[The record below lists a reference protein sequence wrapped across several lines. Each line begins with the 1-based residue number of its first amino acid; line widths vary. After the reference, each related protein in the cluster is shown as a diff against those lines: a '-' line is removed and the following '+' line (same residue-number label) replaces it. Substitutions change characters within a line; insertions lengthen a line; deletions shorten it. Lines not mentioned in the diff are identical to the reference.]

1 MQSRKLTTP
10 LLVAVLLTLSAVA
23 SAASFNK
30 STNQPGQN
38 KDTLSGKYE
47 GVAKSDQLGDIP
59 LTVEI
64 KNDSGK
70 VTGKIETP
78 QGPAAITGGT
88 FENGKIVMKFDA
100 GGNEGTV
107 TAMLDGDKI
116 TGKWELAGQGG
127 ALELKRAAMAAAGAP
142 ASSVGGAAKPAA
154 PATAPAAAGDP
165 LSGEWDAAADANGTQ
180 FPFTLKLKLEGDKV
194 TGSSDSAQGSA
205 PLTKGTWVG
214 DKLSFTLDTPNGAI
228 GFTATLKDGKIVG
241 DFDFAGQMT
250 GKWEAKKK

>member
-1 MQSRKLTTP
+1 MQLRKFAIPLLIIMLTT
-10 LLVAVLLTLSAVA
+10 LCALA
-23 SAASFNK
+23 SAASLN
-30 STNQPGQN
+30 TQN

-59 LTVEI
+59 ITVEI
-64 KNDSGK
+64 KNDNGKLSGK
-70 VTGKIETP
+70 IDTP

-88 FENGKIVMKFDA
+88 FDNGKIVMKFDA

-107 TAMLDGDKI
+107 TATLNGDKI

-127 ALELKRAAMAAAGAP
+127 SVELKRAGVASAPAGA
-142 ASSVGGAAKPAA
+142 GKTEAA
-154 PATAPAAAGDP
+154 PAAGDP
-165 LSGEWDAAADANGTQ
+165 ISGDWDAVADAAGTQ

-205 PLTKGTWVG
+205 PLSKGTFAAN
-214 DKLSFTLDTPNGAI
+214 KLSFTLDTPNGAI
-228 GFTATLKDGKIVG
+228 AMTATLKEGKLNG
-241 DFDFAGQMT
+241 EFDFAGQMQ

>member
-10 LLVAVLLTLSAVA
+10 LLVFALLALSAVA

-30 STNQPGQN
+30 STYEPAQD
-38 KDTLSGKYE
+38 KLSGRYE
-47 GVAKSDQLGDIP
+47 GVAKSDQLGEIP

-64 KNDSGK
+64 KNDNGK
-70 VTGKIETP
+70 LTGKIETP
-78 QGPAAITGGT
+78 QGPAAITSGT
-88 FENGKIVMKFDA
+88 FDNGKIVMKFDA

-127 ALELKRAAMAAAGAP
+127 GLELKRAAMVAGGAASPGA
-142 ASSVGGAAKPAA
+142 GAAKPAA
-154 PATAPAAAGDP
+154 PAAGGDP
-165 LSGEWDAAADANGTQ
+165 ITGEWDGAADAGGTQ

-205 PLTKGTWVG
+205 PLSKGTFVG
-214 DKLSFTLDTPNGAI
+214 DKLTFSLDTPNGAI
-228 GFTATLKDGKIVG
+228 GFTATVKDGKMTG

>member
-10 LLVAVLLTLSAVA
+10 LLVAVLLAVSAVA

-47 GVAKSDQLGDIP
+47 GVAKSEQLGDIP

-64 KNDSGK
+64 KNDNGK

-127 ALELKRAAMAAAGAP
+127 ALELKRAAMVAGAP
-142 ASSVGGAAKPAA
+142 ASPPAA
-154 PATAPAAAGDP
+154 PAAVPAAGGDP
-165 LSGEWDAAADANGTQ
+165 LTGEWDAAADANGTQ
-180 FPFTLKLKLEGDKV
+180 FPFTLKLKLEGETV
-194 TGSSDSAQGSA
+194 TGSSDSAQGTAALS
-205 PLTKGTWVG
+205 KGTFSAN
-214 DKLSFTLDTPNGAI
+214 KLSFSLDTGNGVI
-228 GFTATLKDGKIVG
+228 TMTGTIKDGKIVG

>member
-1 MQSRKLTTP
+1 MRLRKFATP
-10 LLVAVLLTLSAVA
+10 LLIVTLMTLCALA
-23 SAASFNK
+23 SAGSLN
-30 STNQPGQN
+30 TQN

-59 LTVEI
+59 ITVEL
-64 KNDSGK
+64 KNDNGKLSGK
-70 VTGKIETP
+70 IDTP

-88 FENGKIVMKFDA
+88 FDNGKIVMKFDA

-107 TAMLDGDKI
+107 TATLDGDKI
-116 TGKWELAGQGG
+116 TGKWELGGQGG
-127 ALELKRAAMAAAGAP
+127 AVQLTRAVAGASAP
-142 ASSVGGAAKPAA
+142 AGSGTGKAAAA
-154 PATAPAAAGDP
+154 PAAGGP
-165 LSGEWDAAADANGTQ
+165 VSGDWDAVADAGGTQ

-205 PLTKGTWVG
+205 PLSKGSFAAN
-214 DKLSFTLDTPNGAI
+214 KLSFALDTPNGAI
-228 GFTATLKDGKIVG
+228 TMTAMVKDGKMTG

>member
-1 MQSRKLTTP
+1 MQLRKLMAP
-10 LLVAVLLTLSAVA
+10 ALIGALMILSSVA

-30 STNQPGQN
+30 PANPPGDD

-64 KNDSGK
+64 KNAGGKLSGK
-70 VTGKIETP
+70 IDTP

-116 TGKWELAGQGG
+116 TGKWELGGQGG
-127 ALELKRAAMAAAGAP
+127 GLELKRAGMAAATP
-142 ASSVGGAAKPAA
+142 ASSAGGASAA
-154 PATAPAAAGDP
+154 TPDP
-165 LSGEWDAAADANGTQ
+165 ISGEWDAVADAAGTS

-205 PLTKGTWVG
+205 PLSKGSFAAG
-214 DKLSFTLDTPNGAI
+214 KLSFSLDTPNGAI
-228 GFTATLKDGKIVG
+228 GMTAMLKDGKLTG
-241 DFDFAGQMT
+241 EFDFAGQMT

>member
-1 MQSRKLTTP
+1 MRLRKFATP
-10 LLVAVLLTLSAVA
+10 LLIVTLMTLCALA
-23 SAASFNK
+23 SAGSLN
-30 STNQPGQN
+30 TQN

-59 LTVEI
+59 ITVEI
-64 KNDSGK
+64 KNDNGKLSGK
-70 VTGKIETP
+70 IDTP

-88 FENGKIVMKFDA
+88 FDNGKIVMKFDA

-107 TAMLDGDKI
+107 TATLDGDKI
-116 TGKWELAGQGG
+116 TGKWELGGQGG
-127 ALELKRAAMAAAGAP
+127 AVQLKRSAAAVSAP
-142 ASSVGGAAKPAA
+142 AGSGTGKAA
-154 PATAPAAAGDP
+154 PAPAAGDP
-165 LSGEWDAAADANGTQ
+165 ISGDWDAVADAGGTQ

-205 PLTKGTWVG
+205 PLSKGSFAAN
-214 DKLSFTLDTPNGAI
+214 KLSFTLDTPSGAI
-228 GFTATLKDGKIVG
+228 TMTAMVKDGKMTG

>member
-1 MQSRKLTTP
+1 MQSRKLTAP
-10 LLVAVLLTLSAVA
+10 LLFAVLLTISAVA
-23 SAASFNK
+23 SAASFNN

-64 KNDSGK
+64 KNDNGK
-70 VTGKIETP
+70 LSGKIETP

-88 FENGKIVMKFDA
+88 FDSGKVVMKFDA

-107 TAMLDGDKI
+107 TAMLEGDKI

-127 ALELKRAAMAAAGAP
+127 GLELKRAAMVASAP

-154 PATAPAAAGDP
+154 PAGGGDP
-165 LSGEWDAAADANGTQ
+165 ITGEWDAAADANGTQ

-205 PLTKGTWVG
+205 PLSKGTFVG
-214 DKLSFTLDTPNGAI
+214 DKLAFTLDTPNGAI
-228 GFTATLKDGKIVG
+228 GFTATLKEGKIVG

>member
-1 MQSRKLTTP
+1 MRLRKFATP
-10 LLVAVLLTLSAVA
+10 LLIVTLMTLCALA
-23 SAASFNK
+23 SAGSLN
-30 STNQPGQN
+30 TQN

-59 LTVEI
+59 ITVEI
-64 KNDSGK
+64 KNDNGKLSGK
-70 VTGKIETP
+70 IDTP

-88 FENGKIVMKFDA
+88 FDNGKIVMKFDA

-107 TAMLDGDKI
+107 TATLDGDKI
-116 TGKWELAGQGG
+116 TGKWELGGQGG
-127 ALELKRAAMAAAGAP
+127 AVQLKRSAAAASAP
-142 ASSVGGAAKPAA
+142 SDSGTGKAAA
-154 PATAPAAAGDP
+154 PAAGDP
-165 LSGEWDAAADANGTQ
+165 VSGDWDAVADAGGTQ

-205 PLTKGTWVG
+205 PLSKGSFAAN
-214 DKLSFTLDTPNGAI
+214 KLSFTLDTPNGAI
-228 GFTATLKDGKIVG
+228 TMTAMVKDGKMTG